1 MPGGF
6 QWRSVGSVGER
17 ASFEWYNNRSLHA
30 MSGTL
35 YVVATPIGNLEDIT
49 LRALRVL
56 REVDLIAAED
66 TRRTARLLAHY
77 SISTPTTSFHE
88 HNTRTRSPRL
98 IRKLQEGGSVAVVTD
113 AGTPGVSD
121 PGMELVAACV
131 ALGIPVDPIP
141 GVSAPLVAAV
151 AAGFPLDLFTIRGF
165 VPSRAK
171 DRNGFVST
179 VSETDGVV
187 AFFEA
192 PHRVRETLSD
202 LATVLGERQIVVGRE
217 LTKLHQEFLR
227 GTAAA
232 ILERLSDPRGEFT
245 IVVGPRGNAPVAA
258 ETPDDTTLAA
268 EFGRLAESQGL
279 GRRAALATVARKYGR
294 PTREIYAA
302 IERAKSL
309 VDTQKDNG

>member
-1 MPGGF
+1 
-6 QWRSVGSVGER
+6 
-17 ASFEWYNNRSLHA
+17 

-77 SISTPTTSFHE
+77 GISTPTTSFHE

-171 DRNGFVST
+171 DRKEFVST

-227 GTAAA
+227 GTAPA

-245 IVVGPRGNAPVAA
+245 IVVGPRGNAPVAP
-258 ETPDDTTLAA
+258 ETPDDMTLAA

-302 IERAKSL
+302 VERAKNL
-309 VDTQKDNG
+309 VDTQRDNG